1 MFVIGD
7 KIVHP
12 MHGAGVVEDIVDVQ
26 LSGNLCQYYVL
37 RLTGGILVKVP
48 SASSGSIGVRP
59 VINSKRADEI
69 MRILPS
75 IEVDLIT
82 NWSKRYRENL
92 ERVKSGDLIEVARVI
107 KGLMQREREK
117 GLSTGERKMLH
128 SAKQILISEIVM
140 AKCLDYQEIE
150 SRVINLLS

>member
-1 MFVIGD
+1 MFTIGD

-12 MHGAGVVEDIVDVQ
+12 MHGAGVVEDIVDVR
-26 LSGNLCQYYVL
+26 LSAGICKYYVL
-37 RLTGGILVKVP
+37 RLSGGILVKIP
-48 SASSGSIGVRP
+48 STSSSAIGVRP
-59 VINSKRADEI
+59 VINALRADEI
-69 MRILPS
+69 LRMLPS

-107 KGLMQREREK
+107 KGLILRDREK

-140 AKCLDYQEIE
+140 AKNLDYQEIE
-150 SRVINLLS
+150 SRILTLLA